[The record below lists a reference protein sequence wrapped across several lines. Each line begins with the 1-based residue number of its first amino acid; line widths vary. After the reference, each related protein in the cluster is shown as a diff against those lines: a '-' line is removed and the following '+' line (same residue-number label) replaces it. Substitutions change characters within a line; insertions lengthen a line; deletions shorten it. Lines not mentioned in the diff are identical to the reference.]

1 MACNAY
7 CVAGFFLALSS
18 MSRYS
23 AEMMLKVTPLA
34 RQMPWLI
41 VLAACLGAI
50 INLHPYELYLGISL
64 IFGMSIALMTL
75 FFAGGWWG
83 VVVAIPASLV
93 TVYLWGQPYSC
104 AIFLLEALALTL
116 CRNSRHGESLLQ
128 KGHIII
134 IDFLFWLFLGAPLY
148 YLTHLRFIGLDHED
162 AITIAQKAMLN
173 GVVNVLLAFIVY
185 SGVALMQNRRTQGNA
200 TISIQALSLST
211 VYSLVVFIAL
221 FTTSH
226 LYNNIISMQASNLH
240 GRFLDQANY
249 IMDVLEPDSSDIERS
264 EIIDYMQRMDS
275 SFQWQ
280 SKDLQSSAISSPG
293 INIGLIAESYQD
305 STDVTPISVRAAQLA
320 QSPNLIKLLMP
331 KKSAEGI
338 LLKRYSMS
346 YWLANVHSNG
356 EVVTI
361 MSSAKPEFSE
371 LSDFYKSMLNTIIY
385 SLSTGIVL
393 SVVASFA
400 LGREFSSVLRAK
412 QKVAEDQRQD
422 EDIFLRLSPIQEIQ
436 DLARKVNERTAIIQD
451 DRRKIQELNRIA
463 QQQLSTAGEI
473 QQCFLGSRHTGR
485 DRPDISLFMRPA
497 YNAGGDWYDAFDL
510 DGKTFLVVADV
521 CDKGVGAALF
531 MSVFRSLIRY
541 SAESF
546 CSQETHDTEPL
557 DKVITSV
564 NNYMSIEHG
573 DASMFATVFLA
584 CINSESKKLDYVL
597 AGHEE
602 PILLRS
608 NGESYKFKVSGP
620 AIGLFPFANYSIGS
634 TSFDTD
640 SILIGYSDGV
650 VDARNTADVSFGH
663 QRLLDLI
670 LKLKANQPNLQAQ
683 TITDQLV
690 AELDRHIGNAD
701 QFDDIT
707 IAAAIL

>member
-1 MACNAY
+1 MT
-7 CVAGFFLALSS
+7 
-18 MSRYS
+18 
-23 AEMMLKVTPLA
+23 LKVTQLV

-50 INLHPYELYLGISL
+50 INLHPYRLYLGTSL

-83 VVVAIPASLV
+83 VVVAIPASLA

-104 AIFLLEALALTL
+104 TIFLLEALVLTL
-116 CRNSRHGESLLQ
+116 CINSRHGESLLK
-128 KGHIII
+128 KGHVIT

-148 YLTHLRFIGLDHED
+148 YLTHLYFIGLTHED
-162 AITIAQKAMLN
+162 AITIAQKAILN
-173 GVVNVLLAFIVY
+173 GAINILIAFVVY
-185 SGVALMQNRRTQGNA
+185 SGFALMQNRRTEGNA

-211 VYSLVVFIAL
+211 TYSLVVFIAL
-221 FTTSH
+221 FTSLH
-226 LYNNIISMQASNLH
+226 LYNNIINVQARNLND
-240 GRFLDQANY
+240 RFRDEAGY
-249 IMDVLEPDSSDIERS
+249 IMDVMGPDSTDVERNQ
-264 EIIDYMQRMDS
+264 IIDYMKRMDS

-280 SKDLQSSAISSPG
+280 TTEPQPNIISSQDF
-293 INIGLIAESYQD
+293 NIDRIADAYQD
-305 STDVTPISVRAAQLA
+305 STDITPMSVRAAQLA
-320 QSPNLIKLLMP
+320 QSPNSVRLMMP
-331 KKSAEGI
+331 KKSTERM

-346 YWLANVHSNG
+346 YWLAEVHTNG
-356 EVVTI
+356 EIVTI
-361 MSSAKPEFSE
+361 ISAAEPEFSA
-371 LSDFYKSMLNTIIY
+371 LSEFYKSALNTATY
-385 SLSTGIVL
+385 SLAIGIAL
-393 SVVASFA
+393 SVVASLA
-400 LGREFSSVLRAK
+400 LEREFSSVLRAD
-412 QKVAEDQRQD
+412 QKKAADHNQYEDA
-422 EDIFLRLSPIQEIQ
+422 FLRLSPIEEVQ
-436 DLARKVNERTAIIQD
+436 DLALKVNERTATIQA
-451 DRRKIQELNRIA
+451 DRRKIQELNKIA

-473 QQCFLGSRHTGR
+473 QQCFLGSRHTDR
-485 DRPDISLFMRPA
+485 ARPDLSLFMRPA

-573 DASMFATVFLA
+573 DVSMFATVFLA
-584 CINSESKKLDYVL
+584 CINNESKKLDYVL

-634 TSFDTD
+634 TFFETD
-640 SILIGYSDGV
+640 SILIAYSDGV
-650 VDARNTADVSFGH
+650 VDARNTCDVSFGH
-663 QRLLDLI
+663 QRLLDLV
-670 LKLKANQPNLQAQ
+670 LKLKSNHPDLQAQ

-690 AELDRHIGNAD
+690 AELDRHIGHAD

>member
-1 MACNAY
+1 
-7 CVAGFFLALSS
+7 
-18 MSRYS
+18 
-23 AEMMLKVTPLA
+23 MMLKVTPLV
-34 RQMPWLI
+34 RHMPWLI
-41 VLAACLGAI
+41 VLAACLAAI

-83 VVVAIPASLV
+83 VVVAIPASLA
-93 TVYLWGQPYSC
+93 TAYLWGQPYSC
-104 AIFLLEALALTL
+104 MIFLLEAISLTL
-116 CRNSRHGESLLQ
+116 FTNSRHGESLLR

-134 IDFLFWLFLGAPLY
+134 IDFLFWLFIGAPLY
-148 YLTHLRFIGLDHED
+148 YLTHHYFIGLGHED
-162 AITIAQKAMLN
+162 AVAIAEKAMLN
-173 GVVNVLLAFIVY
+173 GVINVLIAFIVY
-185 SGVALMQNRRTQGNA
+185 SGAALMRNRRIQGKS

-211 VYSLVVFIAL
+211 IYSLVVFIAL

-226 LYNNIISMQASNLH
+226 LYNNVISMQARNLNSH
-240 GRFLDQANY
+240 FLNQAYY
-249 IMDVLEPDSSDIERS
+249 IMDVLGPDSSNAERS
-264 EIIDYMQRMDS
+264 EIVDYMKRLDS
-275 SFQWQ
+275 SFQWK
-280 SKDLQSSAISSPG
+280 STESSLAPLSSRDNIIDLISGTYSDATGITPVSTRAAKLTSSP
-293 INIGLIAESYQD
+293 NE
-305 STDVTPISVRAAQLA
+305 
-320 QSPNLIKLLMP
+320 IKLLMP
-331 KKSAEGI
+331 KKSKEGI
-338 LLKRYSMS
+338 LLKRYGMS
-346 YWLANVHSNG
+346 YWFARVHRNN

-361 MSSAKPEFSE
+361 LRTAQPEFSE
-371 LSDFYKSMLNTIIY
+371 LTDFYKSILNTFTY

-393 SVVASFA
+393 SAVASFA
-400 LGREFSSVLRAK
+400 LEREFSSVLQAK
-412 QKVAEDQRQD
+412 RKVTADNRQD
-422 EDIFLRLSPIQEIQ
+422 EDIFLRLSPVQEIQ
-436 DLARKVNERTAIIQD
+436 DLALKVNERTAIIQND
-451 DRRKIQELNRIA
+451 KKKIQELNRIA

-473 QQCFLGSRHTGR
+473 QQCFLGSHHTAR
-485 DRPDISLFMRPA
+485 ERPDVSLFMRPA

-546 CSQETHDTEPL
+546 CSQEPHDTEPL

-564 NNYMSIEHG
+564 NNYMSTEHG

-584 CINSESKKLDYVL
+584 CINNQSNRLDYVL

-602 PILLRS
+602 PILLHS
-608 NGESYKFKVSGP
+608 NGDRHNFEVSGP
-620 AIGLFPFANYSIGS
+620 AIGLFPFANYSIKS
-634 TSFDTD
+634 TSFDAG

-650 VDARNTADVSFGH
+650 VDARDGADVSFGH
-663 QRLLDLI
+663 QRLLDFI
-670 LKLKANQPNLQAQ
+670 LKLKATQPDLSAQ

-690 AELDRHIGNAD
+690 AELDRHIGDAD